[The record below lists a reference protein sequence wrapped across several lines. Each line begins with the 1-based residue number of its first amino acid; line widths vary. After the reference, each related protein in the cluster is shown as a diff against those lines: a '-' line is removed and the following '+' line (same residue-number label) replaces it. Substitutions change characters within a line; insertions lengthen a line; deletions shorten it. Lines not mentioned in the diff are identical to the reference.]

1 MGDARISTPAVSVEN
16 SVECPRNPEGDAVL
30 PSGQV
35 WRRQMLMMIFSM
47 RIMSQA
53 DSLLDS
59 QPQDRNMSQQQRML
73 QQLFQQ
79 QRGQKLPPLPYLVPN
94 MIRHAGVSPKPLE
107 EERFS
112 YAVDRC
118 FICKRRWQ
126 KEVKKALMASMRI
139 ELMTLA
145 LLAPRSNQL
154 S

>member
-1 MGDARISTPAVSVEN
+1 MGDARISTPAVFVEN

-94 MIRHAGVSPKPLE
+94 MIRHAGVSLK
-107 EERFS
+107 
-112 YAVDRC
+112 AVY
-118 FICKRRWQ
+118 
-126 KEVKKALMASMRI
+126 KKAILAENRQLFNLQV
-139 ELMTLA
+139 ELWKNYFGYMYGQYEDRTHDLGVISTTL
-145 LLAPRSNQL
+145 
-154 S
+154 

>member
-1 MGDARISTPAVSVEN
+1 MNDARISTPAVFVEN
-16 SVECPRNPEGDAVL
+16 SVECPRNAEGDAVL

-59 QPQDRNMSQQQRML
+59 QPQDRNMSQQQRVL

-94 MIRHAGVSPKPLE
+94 MIRHAGVSVRAAYKRAILACSRSKWRWTKIHGGSTYGQYE
-107 EERFS
+107 
-112 YAVDRC
+112 DRTHDLGV
-118 FICKRRWQ
+118 I
-126 KEVKKALMASMRI
+126 ST
-139 ELMTLA
+139 TL
-145 LLAPRSNQL
+145 
-154 S
+154 